1 MLAQLTI
8 HNFALIDRLELAFE
22 EGFNVLTGET
32 GAGKSILIDAISV
45 VLGERAGV
53 EMVRTGAEKALIEAA
68 FQLSPAQSEALADW
82 AEEGLLVLG
91 RELSRSGRSQCRI
104 NGRLCTASAL
114 REVAAHLV
122 DLHGQH
128 EHQSLLSPEKH
139 VELLEIWAGE
149 PLQAPTRRAR
159 ALYAELQ
166 ATRRE
171 LAALQTDERERARR
185 LDLYQFQIDEIDAAE
200 PVPGEEEELQA
211 DRTRLANAEKLSAA
225 AGAALVALHEA
236 DGDPGVAAVD
246 LLAVAAR
253 ELEAIAAL
261 DESLT
266 PALESAQSALY
277 AAQDAARTLRAYQE
291 GIEFNPSRLESVQ
304 ERLELLRTLKRKY
317 GETLEEVLAYRE
329 RTARE
334 LEALAHGEE
343 RAAELE
349 ARLQGIAR
357 ELDETA
363 AALYAA
369 RQDAARRFEAA
380 LVAEL
385 RDLSMA
391 NTIFEVRVDPPQPAA
406 ADAER
411 GLAAILGRVE
421 FLISPN
427 PGEPVKPLARIASG
441 GEISRIM
448 LALKSATAVRGAAEG
463 NAHPRAPD
471 PSPHPPPR
479 NGEGELDVCVASVG
493 GPDTP
498 LRFGEGLGEGSAV
511 PTLIFDEIDVGVG
524 GRTAEVLG
532 EKMAALA
539 CSSQVLCVTHLP
551 QIASLATAHFSV
563 GKSVVGERTVVEVR
577 RLTGEE
583 RVEEVARM
591 LGGAA
596 ATAEQHAREMIYGRG
611 RTPRRADGE
620 PTATPTADEVARV
633 GRRRPRAAAARGA

>member
-8 HNFALIDRLELAFE
+8 HNFALIDRLEVEFDD
-22 EGFNVLTGET
+22 GFNVLTGET
-32 GAGKSILIDAISV
+32 GAGKSILIDAIGV

-68 FQLSPAQSEALADW
+68 FQLSPVQAELLADW

-114 REVAAHLV
+114 REVATHLV

-139 VELLEIWAGE
+139 VELLESWAGE
-149 PLQAPTRRAR
+149 PLQGPSRRAR

-166 ATRRE
+166 AVRRE
-171 LAALQTDERERARR
+171 LAELQTDERERARR
-185 LDLYQFQIDEIDAAE
+185 LDLYQFQIDEIDSAQ

-211 DRTRLANAEKLSAA
+211 DRSRLANAEKLFAA
-225 AGAALVALHEA
+225 AGAALVALHEG
-236 DGDPGVAAVD
+236 DGDRGAAAVD
-246 LLAVAAR
+246 LLAATAR
-253 ELEAIAAL
+253 ELESIAAL

-266 PALESAQSALY
+266 PALESVESALY
-277 AAQDAARTLRAYQE
+277 AAQDAARSLRAYQE
-291 GIEFNPSRLESVQ
+291 GIEFNPARLETVQ

-329 RTARE
+329 QIGAE
-334 LEALAHGEE
+334 MEALAHGEE

-349 ARLQGIAR
+349 ARLERLAG

-369 RQDAARRFEAA
+369 RQGAARQFEAA

-385 RDLSMA
+385 SDLSMA
-391 NTIFEVRVDPPQPAA
+391 NTIFEVRVDPPEPAA
-406 ADAER
+406 DAAER
-411 GLAAILGRVE
+411 GLAAVLGRVE

-441 GEISRIM
+441 GEMSRIM
-448 LALKSATAVRGAAEG
+448 LALKSATAVRAAGEGTSHRRGAESAEKG
-463 NAHPRAPD
+463 RK
-471 PSPHPPPR
+471 R
-479 NGEGELDVCVASVG
+479 NGKQTGRAEEAPSLSASSA
-493 GPDTP
+493 P
-498 LRFGEGLGEGSAV
+498 LRSIPNLETAAI

-524 GRTAEVLG
+524 GRTAAVLG

-539 CSSQVLCVTHLP
+539 HTSQVLCVTHLP

-563 GKSVVGERTVVEVR
+563 EKSVVGERTVVEVR

-583 RVEEVARM
+583 RVEEVAHM
-591 LGGAA
+591 LGGAP
-596 ATAEQHAREMIYGRG
+596 ATAAQHAREMIHGG
-611 RTPRRADGE
+611 
-620 PTATPTADEVARV
+620 AR
-633 GRRRPRAAAARGA
+633 PAAARGA